1 MARNASSPT
10 TRIVRPKS
18 LTLRLMPRRSASACG
33 RAWSGRISP
42 ASGSCWN
49 CSSTASSS
57 PTKRWRSATSSPS
70 DRRVSATRF
79 VYCEGSIRVGCWD
92 RPYCSQ
98 EPGFRGTWLGGP
110 LERSSPAEIVR
121 QVARRDAVEATHPA
135 LQPAVVRVHVLDVEG
150 ALTDADAGREVDRL
164 VVQPALGGEG
174 RVGLGTVRAED
185 GVAGDHGPERRG
197 DGVGP
202 QAGQHGVG
210 GVAGAVAGDQRRDL
224 LGREAPLA
232 RPLAAAAGAPLE
244 RTCGAA
250 PSARPL
256 LGAPKKVS
264 SASTTPPRASRAAA

>member
-1 MARNASSPT
+1 MATVLDPR
-10 TRIVRPKS
+10 
-18 LTLRLMPRRSASACG
+18 RRSAWTLVAWCVGSMPAG
-33 RAWSGRISP
+33 AWSQAETP
-42 ASGSCWN
+42 V
-49 CSSTASSS
+49 
-57 PTKRWRSATSSPS
+57 RSDKLGWVGQPY
-70 DRRVSATRF
+70 R
-79 VYCEGSIRVGCWD
+79 YGIMYGSIRVGCWD

-224 LGREAPLA
+224 LGRAAPLA

-256 LGAPKKVS
+256 LGAPKKGLV
-264 SASTTPPRASRAAA
+264 RLDH